1 MPPAALLLK
10 MGYKTASTAGIERL
24 RRVLADADLGLK
36 DGGFDFRFGSKDFLC
51 TLCDVTGIR
60 EADYLPAIAKLEARL
75 QEELDAFKP
84 YLFVDTG
91 FHRKDEQIFVMAIL
105 ENSRYVQFPRNFW
118 RLPWPQQLEK
128 VGERVREHM
137 KKTGGTLMLWGQIRR
152 YFYFFAEG
160 RAMEISIQGI
170 VLDERNNVTPSHAT
184 LEKGVDKLL
193 ASSLPPVRSD
203 NNG

>member
-1 MPPAALLLK
+1 MPPAELLLK
-10 MGYKTASTAGIERL
+10 MGYKTASTAGMDRL
-24 RRVLADADLGLK
+24 RRVLADVDLGLK
-36 DGGFDFRFGSKDFLC
+36 DGGFDFRFNSKDFLC
-51 TLCDVTGIR
+51 TLCDVMGIG
-60 EADYLPAIAKLEARL
+60 ETDYLAAIAKLEARL
-75 QEELDAFKP
+75 QEEANAFKP

-105 ENSRYVQFPRNFW
+105 ESSRYVQFPRNFW
-118 RLPWPQQLEK
+118 RLPWTQQLQK

-137 KKTGGTLMLWGQIRR
+137 NKTGGKLMLWGQIRR

-160 RAMEISIQGI
+160 RAMEISVQGM
-170 VLDERNNVTPSHAT
+170 VLGERNNVAPSHAT